1 MIIQEKNYTYD
12 TETDKMTLKDWTV
25 IQCENVMDDSPE
37 WRAMQEWANKYM
49 DILEWKAKA

>member
-25 IQCENVMDDSPE
+25 IQCENVIDDSSE
-37 WRAMQEWANKYM
+37 WRALQEWANKYM
-49 DILEWKAKA
+49 DILEWKNK